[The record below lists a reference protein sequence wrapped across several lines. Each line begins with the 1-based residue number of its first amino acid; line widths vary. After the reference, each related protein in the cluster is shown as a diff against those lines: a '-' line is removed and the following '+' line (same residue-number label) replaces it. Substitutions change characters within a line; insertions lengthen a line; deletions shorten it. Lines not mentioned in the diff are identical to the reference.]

1 MSLTPVG
8 RKQLRDGV
16 LYRLWPVLSRL
27 ARLYRRSLARD
38 TRVIAIVGTFGKST
52 TTRAACAVL
61 GVPPPKSILAN
72 AWSSIALAVLRI
84 ERSQRCAVIEVGI
97 SAPGEMEQYSHI
109 VRPNVTV
116 VTSVGTE
123 HITEMGSLETTRA
136 EKAWMVR
143 ALAETGAAILNGD
156 DANVMWMKG
165 QTRARVITF
174 GFGAGCDVRAED
186 ARLDWPHGMRF
197 RLSAF
202 GQLREARVR
211 LVGRHMIYPALAA
224 IAVSGVEG
232 LPLDESLLRLETLPP
247 TPGRMD
253 PVSLPN
259 GATLLRDDYKSA
271 QETIDRALDVLGE
284 IPARR
289 RMMLLGNV
297 SEPQGPEESVQQA
310 LGGRVAAIA
319 SHMIIVGDGLQHY
332 GSGARRAGM
341 RSDAVIDG
349 GGTPQQTAEVLA
361 RLLQLGDVV
370 LVKGRRNQRLDRV
383 RMIVQGR
390 RVKCDIPFCDIRTID
405 CEDCPMLETGWD
417 KHRVIM

>member
-1 MSLTPVG
+1 
-8 RKQLRDGV
+8 
-16 LYRLWPVLSRL
+16 
-27 ARLYRRSLARD
+27 
-38 TRVIAIVGTFGKST
+38 
-52 TTRAACAVL
+52 
-61 GVPPPKSILAN
+61 
-72 AWSSIALAVLRI
+72 
-84 ERSQRCAVIEVGI
+84 
-97 SAPGEMEQYSHI
+97 
-109 VRPNVTV
+109 
-116 VTSVGTE
+116 
-123 HITEMGSLETTRA
+123 
-136 EKAWMVR
+136 
-143 ALAETGAAILNGD
+143 
-156 DANVMWMKG
+156 MWMKG

-361 RLLQLGDVV
+361 RLLQPGDVV